1 MRHLPAVDDFA
12 IEVCE
17 VDVAGAIH
25 GGVED
30 VAGAGFLRVVE
41 GYTGRCGAPTG
52 LLVGEQWNLLWVW
65 SIDYGVCRA
74 G

>member
-1 MRHLPAVDDFA
+1 MGHFPAVDDVA
-12 IEVCE
+12 LEVNE

-30 VAGAGFLRVVE
+30 VSRAGFRRVVE
-41 GYTGRCGAPTG
+41 GDTGRCGAPTG
-52 LLVGEQWNLLWVW
+52 LLVGEQWDLLWVW
-65 SIDYGVCRA
+65 SIDYEVCRP